1 MHLRCHRGLTL
12 VEILLVCLLL
22 SALTLL
28 SMPNLAQLADEQKGR
43 LAMQRITR
51 AIEYARSQAVR
62 TGNLVT
68 ICKSASASSC
78 DGRWRDGMLIF
89 IDEDENRQRSAG
101 EPALRYIDM
110 RGFDGEVSWRAF
122 GNRQFLQ
129 LTPLGFTRYQNGN
142 FTYCPDSGNP
152 LHARQ
157 LILNRTGRVRYA
169 MDTNGDGLREDSRG
183 RPIRCQPG

>member
-12 VEILLVCLLL
+12 VEILLACLML

-78 DGRWRDGMLIF
+78 KATPQHDAATSMLNSWPQILF
-89 IDEDENRQRSAG
+89 LESSI
-101 EPALRYIDM
+101 
-110 RGFDGEVSWRAF
+110 GFPP
-122 GNRQFLQ
+122 N
-129 LTPLGFTRYQNGN
+129 TPQIIMAKKLNLGLI
-142 FTYCPDSGNP
+142 CP
-152 LHARQ
+152 
-157 LILNRTGRVRYA
+157 
-169 MDTNGDGLREDSRG
+169 
-183 RPIRCQPG
+183 